1 MARSSSKPRYK
12 MQAAAGTGGSSPSP
26 SRTLDL
32 GFSYSSSSLSTASTS
47 IFPGIPKTPER
58 EKVHWVGQPLIPR
71 RITAKKKKKKIPRA
85 LNSGYISS
93 DTSRDASVEQ
103 LNVCIF
109 VLFLAFFFWFSG
121 HHSDRIASLLL
132 VTINLFARDSA

>member
-1 MARSSSKPRYK
+1 MV
-12 MQAAAGTGGSSPSP
+12 
-26 SRTLDL
+26 
-32 GFSYSSSSLSTASTS
+32 FSYSSSSLSTASTS

-58 EKVHWVGQPLIPR
+58 EKVNWVGQPLIPR

-109 VLFLAFFFWFSG
+109 RVVFLACFSSSG
-121 HHSDRIASLLL
+121 
-132 VTINLFARDSA
+132 F